1 VLNLPEIMEVLGPRP
16 YPMKESVAEYLQEIK
31 TRAEMDEKLVEDE
44 FNRWLDAIRKDSP
57 D

>member
-1 VLNLPEIMEVLGPRP
+1 
-16 YPMKESVAEYLQEIK
+16 MKESVAEYLQEIK